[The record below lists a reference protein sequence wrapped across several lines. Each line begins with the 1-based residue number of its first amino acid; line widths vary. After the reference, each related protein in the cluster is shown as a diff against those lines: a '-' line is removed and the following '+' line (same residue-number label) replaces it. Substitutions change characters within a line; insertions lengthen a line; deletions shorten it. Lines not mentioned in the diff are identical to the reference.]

1 VANGTT
7 YQFNV
12 RETDLAGNTSA
23 ATSNFE
29 VTGDT
34 SAPTANFTAATDN
47 VGTVTGALTSSDTTD
62 DTALVLSGT
71 NESGSSVEVLNGS
84 IELGA
89 ATISGTSWSYSAT
102 VANGTTYQFNVKE
115 TDLAGNT
122 SAATSNFTV
131 TGDTTAPTAPSV
143 SGTTPTTDTTPT
155 WSWSSGGGGNG
166 TYRYKL
172 DSSDLTSGAT
182 TTTSTSYAPVSA
194 ISEGSR
200 TLYVQ
205 ERDPAGNW
213 SSSGSR
219 AIVID
224 TTAPTFTFYPDNGT
238 TGVATSVNIT
248 ITFSEPVR
256 LLNNAGDLTDSN
268 IDSLDLITL
277 LYPNV
282 GPNLAIDFDATINDN
297 KTIIT
302 INPTSS
308 LQGKN
313 SINVAIGATVED
325 YVGHAITASNATFQ
339 TP

>member
-155 WSWSSGGGGNG
+155 WSWSPGGGGNG

-238 TGVATSVNIT
+238 TGVSVSVNIT
-248 ITFSEPVR
+248 ITFSEAVR
-256 LLNNAGDLTDSN
+256 LLNDNELTDDN
-268 IDSLDLITL
+268 IDSLNLITL
-277 LYPNV
+277 KYTFNNQEHV
-282 GPNLAIDFDATINDN
+282 FDATINDN

-308 LQGKN
+308 LVKSQW
-313 SINVAIGATVED
+313 INVAIGATVED
-325 YVGHAITASNATFQ
+325 YVGHPITADNATFQ
-339 TP
+339 TPL